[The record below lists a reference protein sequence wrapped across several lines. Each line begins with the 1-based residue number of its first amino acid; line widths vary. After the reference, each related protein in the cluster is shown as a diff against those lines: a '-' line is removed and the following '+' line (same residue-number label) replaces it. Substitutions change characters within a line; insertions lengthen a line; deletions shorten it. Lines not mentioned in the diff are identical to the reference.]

1 MRKQTKELALSGMM
15 AALGTV
21 IMCLG
26 GIIPIAL
33 YACPILASAV
43 LLPVREDCRRAYGW
57 CCYAAIA
64 GLSVVLCPDK
74 EAALVFAFLGYYP
87 LVKPGID
94 RLKRPVLRL
103 LTKVAVAA
111 VSMGAMYWLAI
122 FVLQLASVVEELKT
136 QAAWMLWVTVG
147 MGLVV
152 FLVYDVLLGRFAIL
166 YRRRRKK

>member
-57 CCYAAIA
+57 CCYATIA
-64 GLSVVLCPDK
+64 GLSLVLCPDK

-94 RLKRPVLRL
+94 RLKRPALRL
-103 LTKVAVAA
+103 LTKAAVAA
-111 VSMGAMYWLAI
+111 VSLIM
-122 FVLQLASVVEELKT
+122 LK
-136 QAAWMLWVTVG
+136 
-147 MGLVV
+147 
-152 FLVYDVLLGRFAIL
+152 
-166 YRRRRKK
+166 K